1 MSFKM
6 FRSVFI
12 KHCMLLTGD
21 LSSMGDDLGSKDE
34 VSLEDQ
40 NHKGISEP

>member
-1 MSFKM
+1 MSFKT

-21 LSSMGDDLGSKDE
+21 SRLMGHDLGSKDE
-34 VSLEDQ
+34 VS
-40 NHKGISEP
+40 